1 MTTLTDLLPALASAA
16 AHTTAL
22 GFQFDG
28 LNDDK
33 VRLRVPYRTDL
44 VGDPT
49 TGILAGG
56 LVSALLDH
64 VGGMAVWVRIG
75 VFQPIATLDLR
86 VDYMRPAD
94 PDQDLIAEAQ
104 CYHLTRSVAFVRAQA
119 FNQEGADNPVA
130 AAQATYMR
138 IGESPA

>member
-1 MTTLTDLLPALASAA
+1 MTTLTNLLPTLATAA

-22 GFQFDG
+22 GFQFEG

-33 VRLRVPYRTDL
+33 VRLRVPYRHDL
-44 VGDPT
+44 VGDPS
-49 TGILAGG
+49 TGVLAGG

-86 VDYMRPAD
+86 VDYMRPAE
-94 PDQDLIAEAQ
+94 PGQDLIAEAQ

-119 FNQEGADNPVA
+119 FDHSGADNPVA

-138 IGESPA
+138 IGGSPA